1 MNLEENNEQPPAKVK
16 PPSDF
21 NDLHVISGLSEVRL
35 QIETAISS
43 SDFAVAVSPR
53 PLDSADHNLGGMSE
67 NQANIGNSD
76 ADFQLDYAPPMNGHF
91 ETGQQ
96 KSLAESSGKGC
107 GISSENSAVPESIR
121 KFVDRYYLIE
131 TKTDVWDDVDKIVI
145 KKNAFIALLGQSQ
158 YKQWLEHK
166 NVIGKSDFEYN
177 VTAATNLT
185 IQELLDNFVVL
196 ANSEEA
202 WCRSERK
209 TWLIKYVRIAYP
221 NIYDLWFKSPERKII
236 PRQNLIFDPKQE
248 HDHDENYINIYR
260 GLTME
265 VMKDQ
270 YGETLTRAEVYEDCK
285 GIMTLIRDLCDGEK
299 EAIIFLLKWLAFPL
313 QNIGAKM
320 ATCVLMH
327 GHIHGS
333 GKSLMFG
340 SIMKK
345 IYGEYHTTVGQA
357 QLDNQY
363 NEWIENKL
371 FGVFEEIVDNKKKHN
386 VMGMIKHLIT
396 GETLYVS
403 KKFVSGWEMNNHL
416 NTVFLSN
423 NTQPLP
429 IEEKDRRFLV
439 LNPNK
444 DLTGDL
450 HEKVMR
456 ELKTNGVQAFYT
468 YLMGLDL
475 SDFHE
480 HVKPPMTIAKKT
492 MIDYSRAGFDTFY
505 HEWVNGDT
513 KFPFIS
519 CKSEQLYKAFG
530 QWTRNTGEHQI
541 SMKRFIIEGKKHG
554 IIPSDKAKHW
564 KGNRIKGQNK
574 IILVGEKPDSEQEQ
588 VWLGLQIEQFE
599 DSLNGVNDVPEAKYA

>member
-1 MNLEENNEQPPAKVK
+1 MNLEENNEQPPAAVK

-21 NDLHVISGLSEVRL
+21 NDLHVLSGLGEVRR

-43 SDFAVAVSPR
+43 SDFAFDVSPH
-53 PLDSADHNLGGMSE
+53 PLNLTDHNLGEMLE
-67 NQANIGNSD
+67 NNGHIDNSD
-76 ADFQLDYAPPMNGHF
+76 DAFQLDFAPPMNAHYESG
-91 ETGQQ
+91 EQ
-96 KSLAESSGKGC
+96 KSLAVNTGNG
-107 GISSENSAVPESIR
+107 GDISTENGAVPENIQ
-121 KFVDRYYLIE
+121 KFVDRYFLIE
-131 TKTDVWDDVDKIVI
+131 GKTDIWDDFDKIVM
-145 KKNAFIALLGQSQ
+145 KKNALVALIGQKL
-158 YKQWLEHK
+158 YKQWLECK
-166 NVIGKSDFEYN
+166 KVINKADFARVN
-177 VTAATNLT
+177 SVGGIT
-185 IQELLDNFVVL
+185 IQDLLDNFVVL
-196 ANSEEA
+196 ANSDEA
-202 WCRSERK
+202 WNLVDREI
-209 TWLIKYVRIAYP
+209 WLMKYIRNAYP
-221 NIYDLWFKSPERKII
+221 NIFDLWFKSADRKMI

-260 GLTME
+260 GLNIE
-265 VMKDQ
+265 VMRDS
-270 YGETLTRAEVYEDCK
+270 YGEQLSCPEVFADCQGIITL
-285 GIMTLIRDLCDGEK
+285 LHDLCDREQV
-299 EAIIFLLKWLAFPL
+299 AVDFLLKWLAFPL

-333 GKSLMFG
+333 GKSLMFVT
-340 SIMKK
+340 IMKK

-444 DLTGDL
+444 DLSGPL
-450 HEKVMR
+450 HEKVMQ
-456 ELKTNGVQAFYT
+456 EIKTNGVQAFYT
-468 YLMGLDL
+468 YLMNLDL

-480 HVKPPMTIAKKT
+480 HIKPPMTIAKKT

-505 HEWVNGDT
+505 HEWINGDT
-513 KFPFIS
+513 KFPYVS

-530 QWTRNTGEHQI
+530 QWSRTTGEHQI

-564 KGNRIKGQNK
+564 KGTRIAGQNK
-574 IILVGEKPDSEQEQ
+574 VIIIGEKPKEEQEQ
-588 VWLGLQIEQFE
+588 LWLGLQIEQFQ
-599 DSLNGVNDVPEAKYA
+599 DSLDGVNDVPEAKYI

>member
-1 MNLEENNEQPPAKVK
+1 MNLEENNEQPPATPK

-21 NDLHVISGLSEVRL
+21 NDLHVLAGLEEVRR

-43 SDFAVAVSPR
+43 SDFALSFPPN
-53 PLDSADHNLGGMSE
+53 PLKSAIQNSGQNAQNDT
-67 NQANIGNSD
+67 NIGYSD
-76 ADFQLDYAPPMNGHF
+76 EEFRLDFAPPMNAHYESG
-91 ETGQQ
+91 EQ
-96 KSLAESSGKGC
+96 KSLAVNTGKG
-107 GISSENSAVPESIR
+107 GDISTENDAVPESIQ
-121 KFVDRYYLIE
+121 KFVERYYLIE
-131 TKTDVWDDVDKIVI
+131 GKTDIWDSTDNIVI
-145 KKNAFIALLGQSQ
+145 KKNAFTALLGQKH
-158 YKQWLEHK
+158 YKQWVEFKKIFPKAEFEHS
-166 NVIGKSDFEYN
+166 V
-177 VTAATNLT
+177 VTATNLT

-202 WCRSERK
+202 WNLVERK
-209 TWLIKYVRIAYP
+209 PWLIKHIRIAYP
-221 NIYDLWFKSPERKII
+221 NIFDLWFKSPARKII

-248 HDHDENYINIYR
+248 HDHDENYINIFR
-260 GLTME
+260 GLTID
-265 VMKDQ
+265 VMRDQ
-270 YGETLTRAEVYEDCK
+270 HDQIISRAEAYEDCK

-340 SIMKK
+340 TIMKK

-444 DLTGDL
+444 DLSGSL
-450 HEKVMR
+450 HEIVMQ
-456 ELKTNGVQAFYT
+456 EIKTNGVQAFYT
-468 YLMGLDL
+468 YLMNIDL

-480 HVKPPMTIAKKT
+480 HIKPPMTIAKKT

-505 HEWVNGDT
+505 HDWINGDT
-513 KFPFIS
+513 KFPYVS
-519 CKSEQLYKAFG
+519 CKSEQLYQAFG
-530 QWTRNTGEHQI
+530 KWTRNTGEHQI

-554 IIPSDKAKHW
+554 IVPSDRAKHW
-564 KGNRIKGQNK
+564 KGKRSSGQNK
-574 IILVGEKPDSEQEQ
+574 IIIIGEKPSNEQEQ
-588 VWLGLQIEQFE
+588 LWLGLHIEQFQ
-599 DSLNGVNDVPEAKYA
+599 DSLDGVNDVPEAKYA

>member
-1 MNLEENNEQPPAKVK
+1 MNQNQQAGQPQATFI
-16 PPSDF
+16 PSDF
-21 NDLHVISGLSEVRL
+21 NDLHLMFGLEEVKAQIVQAINTSIPFPPEPPKTNKPIHSEGEIEKNSHVPMVEENLVAGESGQGGDIS
-35 QIETAISS
+35 IEN
-43 SDFAVAVSPR
+43 D
-53 PLDSADHNLGGMSE
+53 
-67 NQANIGNSD
+67 
-76 ADFQLDYAPPMNGHF
+76 
-91 ETGQQ
+91 
-96 KSLAESSGKGC
+96 
-107 GISSENSAVPESIR
+107 AVPESIQ
-121 KFVDRYYLIE
+121 KFIDRYYLIE
-131 TKTDVWDDVDKIVI
+131 AKTDVWDNFDKVVI
-145 KKNAFIALLGQSQ
+145 KKNAFTALLGQKQ
-158 YKQWLEHK
+158 YKLWLDHKKVIPKSEFEH
-166 NVIGKSDFEYN
+166 NVN
-177 VTAATNLT
+177 VATNLT

-202 WCRSERK
+202 WNLVERR
-209 TWLIKYVRIAYP
+209 TWLIKHIRIAYP
-221 NIYDLWFKSPERKII
+221 NIFDLWFKSPARKII

-260 GLTME
+260 GLNID
-265 VMKDQ
+265 VMRDQ
-270 YGETLTRAEVYEDCK
+270 HGEQLTRAEVYEDCK
-285 GIMTLIRDLCDGEK
+285 GIMTLINDLCDGEK
-299 EAIIFLLKWLAFPL
+299 EAVLFLLKWLAFPL
-313 QNIGAKM
+313 QNIGAKK

-333 GKSLMFG
+333 GKSLMFV

-439 LNPNK
+439 LNPCK
-444 DLTGDL
+444 DLDGPL
-450 HEKVMR
+450 HERVMQ

-475 SDFHE
+475 TDFHE
-480 HVKPPMTIAKKT
+480 HVKPPMTIAKRT

-505 HEWVNGDT
+505 HEWKNGDT
-513 KFPFIS
+513 KYPYIS

-530 QWTRNTGEHQI
+530 QWSRTTGEHQI

-554 IIPSDKAKHW
+554 IVPSDKAKHW
-564 KGNRIKGQNK
+564 KGKRSSGQNK
-574 IILVGEKPDSEQEQ
+574 VIIIGEKPKDEQEQ
-588 VWLGLQIEQFE
+588 LWLGLQIEQFQ
-599 DSLNGVNDVPEAKYA
+599 DSLDGVNDVPEAKYVQ

>member
-1 MNLEENNEQPPAKVK
+1 MNISAGEQKPLAVNQGDGGNISTENDEIPEEIK
-16 PPSDF
+16 
-21 NDLHVISGLSEVRL
+21 
-35 QIETAISS
+35 
-43 SDFAVAVSPR
+43 
-53 PLDSADHNLGGMSE
+53 
-67 NQANIGNSD
+67 
-76 ADFQLDYAPPMNGHF
+76 
-91 ETGQQ
+91 
-96 KSLAESSGKGC
+96 
-107 GISSENSAVPESIR
+107 
-121 KFVDRYYLIE
+121 KFIDRYYLIE
-131 TKTDVWDDVDKIVI
+131 TKTDIWDDFDKIVI
-145 KKNAFIALLGQSQ
+145 KKNAFTALLGQKQ
-158 YKQWLEHK
+158 YKQWLEYK
-166 NVIGKSDFEYN
+166 KVIAKAEFEQNVR
-177 VTAATNLT
+177 AANNLT

-202 WCRSERK
+202 WNFSERK
-209 TWLIKYVRIAYP
+209 VWLIKNIRIAYP
-221 NIYDLWFKSPERKII
+221 NIFDMWFKSTDRKMI

-260 GLTME
+260 GLNID
-265 VMKDQ
+265 VMRDKEGNPLSRPDVYKDC
-270 YGETLTRAEVYEDCK
+270 V
-285 GIMTLIRDLCDGEK
+285 GIMTLIRDLCEGEK
-299 EAIIFLLKWLAFPL
+299 DAIIFLLKWLAFPL

-340 SIMKK
+340 TIMKK
-345 IYGEYHTTVGQA
+345 IYGEYHTTVGQQ
-357 QLDNQY
+357 QLDSQY

-439 LNPNK
+439 LNPSKNL
-444 DLTGDL
+444 DGAL
-450 HEKVMR
+450 HEKVMQ
-456 ELKTNGVQAFYT
+456 EIKTNGIQAFYT
-468 YLMGLDL
+468 YLMNLDL

-480 HVKPPMTIAKKT
+480 HLKPPMTIAKKT
-492 MIDYSRAGFDTFY
+492 MIDYSRAGYDTFY
-505 HEWVNGDT
+505 HEWINGET
-513 KFPFIS
+513 KFPYAS

-530 QWTRNTGEHQI
+530 QWTRGTGEHQI

-554 IIPSDKAKHW
+554 IVPSDTAKHW
-564 KGNRIKGQNK
+564 KGKRSSGQNK
-574 IILVGEKPDSEQEQ
+574 VIIVGEQPKGEQEGL
-588 VWLGLQIEQFE
+588 WLGLQIENFQ
-599 DSLNGVNDVPEAKYA
+599 DSLDGVNDVPEPKYA

>member
-1 MNLEENNEQPPAKVK
+1 MNLEENNEQPPAAVK

-21 NDLHVISGLSEVRL
+21 NDLHVLAGLEEVRR
-35 QIETAISS
+35 QIETAIST
-43 SDFAVAVSPR
+43 SDFASTVSPH
-53 PLDSADHNLGGMSE
+53 PSVLADQNLGQISE
-67 NQANIGNSD
+67 NQSNIDNYESG
-76 ADFQLDYAPPMNGHF
+76 
-91 ETGQQ
+91 EQ
-96 KSLAESSGKGC
+96 KSLAVNTGNG
-107 GISSENSAVPESIR
+107 GDISTENGAVPENIQ
-121 KFVDRYYLIE
+121 KFVDRYFLIE
-131 TKTDVWDDVDKIVI
+131 GKTDIWDDFDKIVM
-145 KKNAFIALLGQSQ
+145 KKNALVALIGQKL
-158 YKQWLEHK
+158 YKQWLECK
-166 NVIGKSDFEYN
+166 KVINKADFARVN
-177 VTAATNLT
+177 SVGGIT
-185 IQELLDNFVVL
+185 IQDLLDNFVVL
-196 ANSEEA
+196 ANSDEA
-202 WCRSERK
+202 WNLVDREI
-209 TWLIKYVRIAYP
+209 WLIKHIRNAYP
-221 NIYDLWFKSPERKII
+221 NIFDLWFKSADRKMI

-248 HDHDENYINIYR
+248 HDHDENYINIYH
-260 GLTME
+260 GLNIE
-265 VMKDQ
+265 VMRDS
-270 YGETLTRAEVYEDCK
+270 YGEQLSRPEIFADCQGIITLLY
-285 GIMTLIRDLCDGEK
+285 DLCDREQV
-299 EAIIFLLKWLAFPL
+299 AVDFLLKWLAFPL

-333 GKSLMFG
+333 GKSLMFVT
-340 SIMKK
+340 IMKK

-444 DLTGDL
+444 DLSGPL
-450 HEKVMR
+450 HEKVMQ
-456 ELKTNGVQAFYT
+456 EIKTNGVQAFYT
-468 YLMGLDL
+468 YLMNLDL

-480 HVKPPMTIAKKT
+480 HIKPPMTIAKKT

-505 HEWVNGDT
+505 HDWINGDT
-513 KFPFIS
+513 KFPYVS
-519 CKSEQLYKAFG
+519 CKSEQLYQAFG
-530 QWTRNTGEHQI
+530 KWTRNTGEHQI

-554 IIPSDKAKHW
+554 IVPSDRAKHW
-564 KGNRIKGQNK
+564 KGKRSSGQNK
-574 IILVGEKPDSEQEQ
+574 IIIIGEKPSNEQEQ
-588 VWLGLQIEQFE
+588 LWLGLHIEQFQ
-599 DSLNGVNDVPEAKYA
+599 DSLDGVNDVPEAKYA

>member
-1 MNLEENNEQPPAKVK
+1 MNLEENNEQPPAAVK

-21 NDLHVISGLSEVRL
+21 NDLHVLSGLGEVRR

-43 SDFAVAVSPR
+43 SDFAFDVSPH
-53 PLDSADHNLGGMSE
+53 PSVLAAQNLGQISE
-67 NQANIGNSD
+67 NQSNIDNYESG
-76 ADFQLDYAPPMNGHF
+76 
-91 ETGQQ
+91 EQ
-96 KSLAESSGKGC
+96 KSLAVNTGKG
-107 GISSENSAVPESIR
+107 GDISTENGAVPENIQ
-121 KFVDRYYLIE
+121 KFVDRYFLIE
-131 TKTDVWDDVDKIVI
+131 GKTDIWDDFDKIVM
-145 KKNAFIALLGQSQ
+145 KKNALVALIGQKL
-158 YKQWLEHK
+158 YKQWLECK
-166 NVIGKSDFEYN
+166 KVINKADFARVN
-177 VTAATNLT
+177 SVGGIT
-185 IQELLDNFVVL
+185 IQDLLDNFVVL
-196 ANSEEA
+196 GNSDEA
-202 WCRSERK
+202 WNLVDREI
-209 TWLIKYVRIAYP
+209 WLIKYIRNAYP
-221 NIYDLWFKSPERKII
+221 NIFDLWFKSADRKMI

-260 GLTME
+260 GLNIE
-265 VMKDQ
+265 VMRDS
-270 YGETLTRAEVYEDCK
+270 YGEQLSRPEIFADCQGIITL
-285 GIMTLIRDLCDGEK
+285 LHDLCDREQV
-299 EAIIFLLKWLAFPL
+299 AVDFLLKWLAFPL

-333 GKSLMFG
+333 GKSLMFVT
-340 SIMKK
+340 IMKK

-444 DLTGDL
+444 DLSGPL
-450 HEKVMR
+450 HEKVMQ
-456 ELKTNGVQAFYT
+456 EIKTNGVQAFYT
-468 YLMGLDL
+468 YLMNLDL

-480 HVKPPMTIAKKT
+480 HIKPPMTIAKKT

-505 HEWVNGDT
+505 HDWINGDT
-513 KFPFIS
+513 KFPYVS
-519 CKSEQLYKAFG
+519 CKSEQLYQAFG
-530 QWTRNTGEHQI
+530 KWTRNTGEHQI

-554 IIPSDKAKHW
+554 IVPSDRAKHW
-564 KGNRIKGQNK
+564 KGKRSSGQNK
-574 IILVGEKPDSEQEQ
+574 IIIIGEKPSNEQEQ
-588 VWLGLQIEQFE
+588 LWLGLHIEQFQ
-599 DSLNGVNDVPEAKYA
+599 DSLDGVNDVPEAKYA

>member
-1 MNLEENNEQPPAKVK
+1 MNLEENNEQPPSAVK

-21 NDLHVISGLSEVRL
+21 NDLHVLSGLGEVRR

-43 SDFAVAVSPR
+43 SDFASTVSPH
-53 PLDSADHNLGGMSE
+53 PSVLADQNLGQISE
-67 NQANIGNSD
+67 NQSNIDNYESG
-76 ADFQLDYAPPMNGHF
+76 
-91 ETGQQ
+91 EQ
-96 KSLAESSGKGC
+96 KSLAVNTGNG
-107 GISSENSAVPESIR
+107 GDISTENGAVPENIQ
-121 KFVDRYYLIE
+121 KFVDRYFLIE
-131 TKTDVWDDVDKIVI
+131 GKTDIWDDFDKIVM
-145 KKNAFIALLGQSQ
+145 KKNALVALIGQKL
-158 YKQWLEHK
+158 YKQWLECK
-166 NVIGKSDFEYN
+166 KVINKADFARVN
-177 VTAATNLT
+177 SVGGIT
-185 IQELLDNFVVL
+185 IQDLLDNFVVL
-196 ANSEEA
+196 ANSDEA
-202 WCRSERK
+202 WNLVDREI
-209 TWLIKYVRIAYP
+209 WLIKHIRNAYP
-221 NIYDLWFKSPERKII
+221 NIFDLWFKSADRKMI

-248 HDHDENYINIYR
+248 HDHDENYINIYH
-260 GLTME
+260 GLNIE
-265 VMKDQ
+265 VMRDS
-270 YGETLTRAEVYEDCK
+270 YGEQLSRPEIFADCQGIITL
-285 GIMTLIRDLCDGEK
+285 LHDLCDREQV
-299 EAIIFLLKWLAFPL
+299 AVDFLLKWLAFPL

-333 GKSLMFG
+333 GKSLMFVT
-340 SIMKK
+340 IMKK

-444 DLTGDL
+444 DLSGPL
-450 HEKVMR
+450 HEKVMQ
-456 ELKTNGVQAFYT
+456 EIKTNGVQAFYT
-468 YLMGLDL
+468 YLMNLDL

-480 HVKPPMTIAKKT
+480 HIKPPMTIAKKT

-505 HEWVNGDT
+505 HDWINGDT
-513 KFPFIS
+513 KFPYVS
-519 CKSEQLYKAFG
+519 CKSEQLYQAFG
-530 QWTRNTGEHQI
+530 KWTRNTGEHQI

-554 IIPSDKAKHW
+554 IVPSDRAKHW
-564 KGNRIKGQNK
+564 KGKRSSGQNK
-574 IILVGEKPDSEQEQ
+574 IIIIGEKPSNEQEQ
-588 VWLGLQIEQFE
+588 LWLGLHIEQFQ
-599 DSLNGVNDVPEAKYA
+599 DSLDGVNDVPEAKYA

>member
-1 MNLEENNEQPPAKVK
+1 MNLEENNEQPPVTPK

-21 NDLHVISGLSEVRL
+21 NDLHVLAGLGEVRR

-43 SDFAVAVSPR
+43 SDFALPFPPN
-53 PLDSADHNLGGMSE
+53 PLKTASQNSGQNGQNES
-67 NQANIGNSD
+67 NIGYSD
-76 ADFQLDYAPPMNGHF
+76 QEFQLDYAPPMNAHYESG
-91 ETGQQ
+91 EQ
-96 KSLAESSGKGC
+96 KSLAVNTGIG
-107 GISSENSAVPESIR
+107 GDISSENDAVPESIQ
-121 KFVDRYYLIE
+121 KFVERYYLIE
-131 TKTDVWDDVDKIVI
+131 GKTDIWDSTDNIVI
-145 KKNAFIALLGQSQ
+145 KKNAFTALLGQKQ
-158 YKQWLEHK
+158 YKQWVEFK
-166 NVIGKSDFEYN
+166 KIFPKADFDHSV
-177 VTAATNLT
+177 VTATNLT

-202 WCRSERK
+202 WNLVERK
-209 TWLIKYVRIAYP
+209 PWLIKHIRIAYP
-221 NIYDLWFKSPERKII
+221 NIFDLWFKSPARKII

-248 HDHDENYINIYR
+248 HDHDENYINIFR
-260 GLTME
+260 GLTID
-265 VMKDQ
+265 VMRDQ
-270 YGETLTRAEVYEDCK
+270 HDQIISRAEAYEDCK

-340 SIMKK
+340 TIMKK

-444 DLTGDL
+444 DLSGPL
-450 HEKVMR
+450 HEKVMQ
-456 ELKTNGVQAFYT
+456 EIKTNGVQAFYT
-468 YLMGLDL
+468 YLMNLDL

-480 HVKPPMTIAKKT
+480 HIKPPMTIAKKT

-505 HEWVNGDT
+505 HDWINGDT
-513 KFPFIS
+513 KFPYVS
-519 CKSEQLYKAFG
+519 CKSEQLYQAFG
-530 QWTRNTGEHQI
+530 KWTRNTGEHQI

-554 IIPSDKAKHW
+554 IVPSDRAKHW
-564 KGNRIKGQNK
+564 KGKRSSGQNK
-574 IILVGEKPDSEQEQ
+574 IIIIGEKPSNEQEQ
-588 VWLGLQIEQFE
+588 LWLGLHIEQFQ
-599 DSLNGVNDVPEAKYA
+599 DSLDGVNDVPEAKYA

>member
-1 MNLEENNEQPPAKVK
+1 MNLEENNEQPPAAVK

-21 NDLHVISGLSEVRL
+21 NDLHVLSGLGEVRR

-43 SDFAVAVSPR
+43 SDFAFDVSPH
-53 PLDSADHNLGGMSE
+53 PSVLADQNLGQISE
-67 NQANIGNSD
+67 NQSNIDNSD
-76 ADFQLDYAPPMNGHF
+76 DDFKLDFAPPMNAHYESG
-91 ETGQQ
+91 EQ
-96 KSLAESSGKGC
+96 KSLAVNTGKG
-107 GISSENSAVPESIR
+107 GDISSENDAVPENIQ
-121 KFVDRYYLIE
+121 KFVDRYFLIE
-131 TKTDVWDDVDKIVI
+131 GKTDIWDDFDKIVM
-145 KKNAFIALLGQSQ
+145 KKNALVALIGQKL
-158 YKQWLEHK
+158 YKQWLECK
-166 NVIGKSDFEYN
+166 KVINKADFARVN
-177 VTAATNLT
+177 SVGGIT
-185 IQELLDNFVVL
+185 IQDLLDNFVVL
-196 ANSEEA
+196 ANSDEA
-202 WCRSERK
+202 WNLVDREI
-209 TWLIKYVRIAYP
+209 WLMKYIRNAYP
-221 NIYDLWFKSPERKII
+221 NIFDLWFKSADRKMI

-260 GLTME
+260 GLNIE
-265 VMKDQ
+265 VMRDS
-270 YGETLTRAEVYEDCK
+270 YGEKLSRPEVFADCQGIITL
-285 GIMTLIRDLCDGEK
+285 LHDLCDREQV
-299 EAIIFLLKWLAFPL
+299 AVDFLLKWLAFPL

-333 GKSLMFG
+333 GKSLMFVT
-340 SIMKK
+340 IMKK

-444 DLTGDL
+444 DLSGPL
-450 HEKVMR
+450 HEKVMQ
-456 ELKTNGVQAFYT
+456 EIKTNGVQAFYT
-468 YLMGLDL
+468 YLMNLDL

-480 HVKPPMTIAKKT
+480 HIKPPMTIAKKT

-505 HEWVNGDT
+505 HDWINGDT
-513 KFPFIS
+513 KFPYVS
-519 CKSEQLYKAFG
+519 CKSEQLYQAFG
-530 QWTRNTGEHQI
+530 KWTRNTGEHQI

-554 IIPSDKAKHW
+554 IVPSDRAKHW
-564 KGNRIKGQNK
+564 KGKRSSGQNK
-574 IILVGEKPDSEQEQ
+574 IIIIGEKPSNEQEQ
-588 VWLGLQIEQFE
+588 LWLGLHIEQFQ
-599 DSLNGVNDVPEAKYA
+599 DSLDGVNDVPEAKYA

>member
-1 MNLEENNEQPPAKVK
+1 MNLEENNEQPPAAVK

-21 NDLHVISGLSEVRL
+21 NDLHVLAGLGEVRR
-35 QIETAISS
+35 QIETAIST
-43 SDFAVAVSPR
+43 SDFAFDVSPQ
-53 PLDSADHNLGGMSE
+53 PLNLTDHNLGEMLE
-67 NQANIGNSD
+67 NNGHIDYSD
-76 ADFQLDYAPPMNGHF
+76 DAFQLDFAPPMNAHYESG
-91 ETGQQ
+91 EQ
-96 KSLAESSGKGC
+96 KSLAVNTGNG
-107 GISSENSAVPESIR
+107 GDISTENGAVPENIQ
-121 KFVDRYYLIE
+121 KFVDRYFLIE
-131 TKTDVWDDVDKIVI
+131 GKTDIWDDFDKIVM
-145 KKNAFIALLGQSQ
+145 KKNALVALIGQKL
-158 YKQWLEHK
+158 YKQWLECK
-166 NVIGKSDFEYN
+166 KVINKADFARVN
-177 VTAATNLT
+177 SVGGIT
-185 IQELLDNFVVL
+185 IQDLLDNFVVL
-196 ANSEEA
+196 ANSDEA
-202 WCRSERK
+202 WNLVDREI
-209 TWLIKYVRIAYP
+209 WLIKHIRNAYP
-221 NIYDLWFKSPERKII
+221 NIFDLWFKSADRKMI

-248 HDHDENYINIYR
+248 HDHDENYINIYH
-260 GLTME
+260 GLNIE
-265 VMKDQ
+265 VMRDS
-270 YGETLTRAEVYEDCK
+270 YGEQLSRPEIFADCQGIITL
-285 GIMTLIRDLCDGEK
+285 LHDLCDREQV
-299 EAIIFLLKWLAFPL
+299 AVDFLLKWLAFPL

-333 GKSLMFG
+333 GKSLMFVT
-340 SIMKK
+340 IMKK

-444 DLTGDL
+444 DLSGPL
-450 HEKVMR
+450 HEKVMQ
-456 ELKTNGVQAFYT
+456 EIKTNGVQAFYT
-468 YLMGLDL
+468 YLMNLDL

-480 HVKPPMTIAKKT
+480 HIKPPMTIAKKT

-505 HEWVNGDT
+505 HDWINGDT
-513 KFPFIS
+513 KFPYVS
-519 CKSEQLYKAFG
+519 CKSEQLYQAFG
-530 QWTRNTGEHQI
+530 KWTRNTGEHQI

-554 IIPSDKAKHW
+554 IVPSDRAKHW
-564 KGNRIKGQNK
+564 KGKRSSGQNK
-574 IILVGEKPDSEQEQ
+574 IIIIGEKPSNEQEQ
-588 VWLGLQIEQFE
+588 LWLGLHIEQFQ
-599 DSLNGVNDVPEAKYA
+599 DSLDGVNDVPEAKYA

>member
-1 MNLEENNEQPPAKVK
+1 MNLEENNEQPPAAVK

-21 NDLHVISGLSEVRL
+21 NDLHVLSGLSEVRR
-35 QIETAISS
+35 QIETAIST
-43 SDFAVAVSPR
+43 SDFASTVSPH
-53 PLDSADHNLGGMSE
+53 PSVLADQNLGQISE
-67 NQANIGNSD
+67 NQSNIDNSD
-76 ADFQLDYAPPMNGHF
+76 DDFKLDFAPPMNAHYESG
-91 ETGQQ
+91 EQ
-96 KSLAESSGKGC
+96 KSLAVNTGNG
-107 GISSENSAVPESIR
+107 GDISTENGAVPENIQ
-121 KFVDRYYLIE
+121 KFVDRYFLIE
-131 TKTDVWDDVDKIVI
+131 GKTDIWDDFDKIVM
-145 KKNAFIALLGQSQ
+145 KKNALVALIGQKL
-158 YKQWLEHK
+158 YKQWLECK
-166 NVIGKSDFEYN
+166 KVINKADFARVNSVGGK
-177 VTAATNLT
+177 T
-185 IQELLDNFVVL
+185 IQDLLDNFVVL
-196 ANSEEA
+196 GNSDEA
-202 WCRSERK
+202 WNLVDREI
-209 TWLIKYVRIAYP
+209 WLIKYIRNAYP
-221 NIYDLWFKSPERKII
+221 NIFDLWFKSADRKMI

-260 GLTME
+260 GLNIE
-265 VMKDQ
+265 VMRDS
-270 YGETLTRAEVYEDCK
+270 YGEKLSRPEVFADCQGIITL
-285 GIMTLIRDLCDGEK
+285 LHDLCDREQV
-299 EAIIFLLKWLAFPL
+299 AVDFLLKWLAFPL

-333 GKSLMFG
+333 GKSLMFVT
-340 SIMKK
+340 IMKK
-345 IYGEYHTTVGQA
+345 IYGEYHTTVGQT

-444 DLTGDL
+444 DLSGPL
-450 HEKVMR
+450 HEKVMQ
-456 ELKTNGVQAFYT
+456 EIKTNGVQAFYT
-468 YLMGLDL
+468 YLMNLDL

-480 HVKPPMTIAKKT
+480 HIKPPMTIAKKT

-505 HEWVNGDT
+505 HDWINGDT
-513 KFPFIS
+513 KFPYVS
-519 CKSEQLYKAFG
+519 CKSEQLYQAFG
-530 QWTRNTGEHQI
+530 KWTRNTGEHQI

-554 IIPSDKAKHW
+554 IVPSDRAKHW
-564 KGNRIKGQNK
+564 KGKRSSGQNK
-574 IILVGEKPDSEQEQ
+574 IIIIGEKPSNEQEQ
-588 VWLGLQIEQFE
+588 LWLGLHIEQFQ
-599 DSLNGVNDVPEAKYA
+599 DSLDGVNDVPEAKYA

>member
-1 MNLEENNEQPPAKVK
+1 MNQDQQKGQPQATFI
-16 PPSDF
+16 PSDF
-21 NDLHVISGLSEVRL
+21 NDLYLMFGLEEVKAQIDLAISTSVPLSPEPPKTNKPTHKEG
-35 QIETAISS
+35 QIEKNSHV
-43 SDFAVAVSPR
+43 DVVEKKVVAG
-53 PLDSADHNLGGMSE
+53 D
-67 NQANIGNSD
+67 
-76 ADFQLDYAPPMNGHF
+76 
-91 ETGQQ
+91 TGQ
-96 KSLAESSGKGC
+96 GGD
-107 GISSENSAVPESIR
+107 ISPENSTVPESIQ

-131 TKTDVWDDVDKIVI
+131 AKTDVWDDYDKIVI
-145 KKNAFIALLGQSQ
+145 KKNAFTALLGKSQ
-158 YKQWLEHK
+158 YNEWLEHK
-166 NVIGKSDFEYN
+166 KVITKADFEQSVQAEN
-177 VTAATNLT
+177 NLT
-185 IQELLDNFVVL
+185 IHELLHNFVVL

-202 WCRSERK
+202 WNLTERK
-209 TWLIKYVRIAYP
+209 IWLIKNIRIAYP
-221 NIYDLWFKSPERKII
+221 NIYDMWFKSSDRKMI

-260 GLTME
+260 GLTVD
-265 VMKDQ
+265 VMRDQ
-270 YGETLTRAEVYEDCK
+270 YGEQLSRAEVYDDCI
-285 GIMTLIRDLCDGEK
+285 GIMTLINDLCDGEE
-299 EAIIFLLKWLAFPL
+299 EAVIFLLKWLAFPL

-340 SIMKK
+340 TIMKK

-444 DLTGDL
+444 DLSGKL
-450 HEKVMR
+450 HEIVMQ
-456 ELKTNGVQAFYT
+456 EIKTNGVQAFYT
-468 YLMGLDL
+468 YLMNLDL
-475 SDFHE
+475 TDFHE

-505 HEWVNGDT
+505 HDWINGDT
-513 KFPFIS
+513 KFPYVS

-541 SMKRFIIEGKKHG
+541 SMKRFVIEGKKHG
-554 IIPSDKAKHW
+554 IVPSEKAKHW
-564 KGNRIKGQNK
+564 KGTRSSGQNK
-574 IILVGEKPDSEQEQ
+574 VLIVGEKPEGEQEQ
-588 VWLGLQIEQFE
+588 IWLGLQIEKFQ
-599 DSLNGVNDVPEAKYA
+599 DSLDGVSDVPEAKY

>member
-1 MNLEENNEQPPAKVK
+1 MSEEEIIEQPQSNSHL
-16 PPSDF
+16 SDF
-21 NDLHVISGLSEVRL
+21 NDLHVMCGLEVVRE
-35 QIETAISS
+35 QIENGIDSQYSAFDLPPHPLKTAIQ
-43 SDFAVAVSPR
+43 VSGEM
-53 PLDSADHNLGGMSE
+53 LE
-67 NQANIGNSD
+67 NGAFNHEE
-76 ADFQLDYAPPMNGHF
+76 DFQLDYAPPMNGF
-91 ETGQQ
+91 DDGQQ
-96 KSLAESSGKGC
+96 NSLAANTGKGSD
-107 GISSENSAVPESIR
+107 ISTENDALSEEVK
-121 KFVDRYYLIE
+121 KFTKRYYLIE
-131 TKTDVWDDVDKIVI
+131 GKTDVWDSSDKIVI
-145 KKNAFIALLGQSQ
+145 KKNAFTALLGQKQ
-158 YKQWLEHK
+158 YKQWLEFK
-166 NVIGKSDFEYN
+166 SVIPKAEFEQNVQ
-177 VTAATNLT
+177 AANNHT
-185 IQELLDNFVVL
+185 IHELLNNFVVL

-202 WCRSERK
+202 WNFSERK
-209 TWLIKYVRIAYP
+209 VWLIKYIRNAYP
-221 NIYDLWFKSPERKII
+221 NIFDLWFKSPERKMI

-260 GLTME
+260 GLNIDVLRDE
-265 VMKDQ
+265 FEQ
-270 YGETLTRAEVYEDCK
+270 PLLREEAFADCI
-285 GIMTLIRDLCDGEK
+285 GIMQLIRDLCDEEEDAVK
-299 EAIIFLLKWLAFPL
+299 FLLKWLAFPL

-340 SIMKK
+340 VIMRK
-345 IYGEYHTTVGQA
+345 IYGEYHTTVGQQ
-357 QLDNQY
+357 QLDSQY

-439 LNPNK
+439 LNPSKNL
-444 DLTGDL
+444 DGRL
-450 HEKVMR
+450 HEKVMQ
-456 ELKTNGVQAFYT
+456 EIKTNGVQAFYT

-480 HVKPPMTIAKKT
+480 HLKPPMTRAKKT

-505 HEWVNGDT
+505 HEWINGET
-513 KFPFIS
+513 KYPYVS

-530 QWTRNTGEHQI
+530 QWTRGTGEHQI

-554 IIPSDKAKHW
+554 LTPSDRAKHW
-564 KGNRIKGQNK
+564 KGKRSGGQNK
-574 IILVGEKPDSEQEQ
+574 VIIIGEKPEGAQEQ
-588 VWLGLQIEQFE
+588 HWLGLHIEQFQ
-599 DSLNGVNDVPEAKYA
+599 DSLDGVNDVPEAKYS

>member
-1 MNLEENNEQPPAKVK
+1 MNQDQQIGQPQSTFI
-16 PPSDF
+16 PSDF
-21 NDLHVISGLSEVRL
+21 NDLHLMFGLEEVKA
-35 QIETAISS
+35 QIDLAISTFVPLS
-43 SDFAVAVSPR
+43 PEPPKANMPTHKEGQIAKNSHVDVVEKKVVAG
-53 PLDSADHNLGGMSE
+53 D
-67 NQANIGNSD
+67 
-76 ADFQLDYAPPMNGHF
+76 
-91 ETGQQ
+91 TGQ
-96 KSLAESSGKGC
+96 GGD
-107 GISSENSAVPESIR
+107 ISPENSTVPESIQ

-131 TKTDVWDDVDKIVI
+131 AKTDVWDDYDKIVI
-145 KKNAFIALLGQSQ
+145 KKNAFTALLGKSQ
-158 YKQWLEHK
+158 YNEWLEHK
-166 NVIGKSDFEYN
+166 QVITKADFEQSVQAEN
-177 VTAATNLT
+177 NLT
-185 IQELLDNFVVL
+185 IHELLHNFVVL

-202 WCRSERK
+202 WNLAERK
-209 TWLIKYVRIAYP
+209 IWLIKNIRIAYP
-221 NIYDLWFKSPERKII
+221 NIYDMWFKSSDRKMI

-260 GLTME
+260 GLTVD
-265 VMKDQ
+265 VMRDQ
-270 YGETLTRAEVYEDCK
+270 YGEQLSQAEAFDDCQ
-285 GIMTLIRDLCDGEK
+285 GIMTLINDLCDGEE
-299 EAIIFLLKWLAFPL
+299 EAVKFLLKWLAFPL

-340 SIMKK
+340 TIMKK

-444 DLTGDL
+444 DLSGKL
-450 HEKVMR
+450 HEIVMQ
-456 ELKTNGVQAFYT
+456 EIKTNGVQAFYT
-468 YLMGLDL
+468 YLMSLDL
-475 SDFHE
+475 TDFHE

-505 HEWVNGDT
+505 HDWINGDT
-513 KFPFIS
+513 KFPYVS

-541 SMKRFIIEGKKHG
+541 SMKRFVIEGKKHG
-554 IIPSDKAKHW
+554 IVPSEKAKHW
-564 KGNRIKGQNK
+564 KGTRSSGQNK
-574 IILVGEKPDSEQEQ
+574 VLIVGEKPEGEQEQ
-588 VWLGLQIEQFE
+588 IWLGLQIEKFQ
-599 DSLNGVNDVPEAKYA
+599 DSLDGVGDVPEAKY

>member
-1 MNLEENNEQPPAKVK
+1 VNQDQQVGQPQSTFI
-16 PPSDF
+16 PSDF
-21 NDLHVISGLSEVRL
+21 NDLHLMYGLGEVKAQIDQAISNNIPLSPAPPKPNKPSHKEG
-35 QIETAISS
+35 QIEKKSHVPVVEENP
-43 SDFAVAVSPR
+43 VAGD
-53 PLDSADHNLGGMSE
+53 L
-67 NQANIGNSD
+67 
-76 ADFQLDYAPPMNGHF
+76 
-91 ETGQQ
+91 
-96 KSLAESSGKGC
+96 GKG
-107 GISSENSAVPESIR
+107 GDISSENSTVPESIQ

-131 TKTDVWDDVDKIVI
+131 GKTDVWDNSDHIVI
-145 KKNAFIALLGQSQ
+145 KKNAFTALLGQSQ

-166 NVIGKSDFEYN
+166 NVIAKAEFERN
-177 VTAATNLT
+177 VNTATNLT
-185 IQELLDNFVVL
+185 IQELLGNFVVL

-202 WCRSERK
+202 WNLTERK
-209 TWLIKYVRIAYP
+209 IWLIKHIRIAYP
-221 NIYDLWFKSPERKII
+221 NIFDLWFKSPERKII

-260 GLTME
+260 GLTVD
-265 VMKDQ
+265 VMRDQ
-270 YGETLTRAEVYEDCK
+270 YDEPFSRSEAHEDCK
-285 GIMTLIRDLCDGEK
+285 GIMTLIHDLCDGEK
-299 EAIIFLLKWLAFPL
+299 EAVKFLLKWLAFPL

-340 SIMKK
+340 TIMKK

-444 DLTGDL
+444 DLSGPL
-450 HEKVMR
+450 HEIVMQ
-456 ELKTNGVQAFYT
+456 EIKTNGIQAFYT

-475 SDFHE
+475 TDFHE

-505 HEWVNGDT
+505 HDWINGDT
-513 KFPFIS
+513 QFPYTS

-530 QWTRNTGEHQI
+530 KWTRNTGEHQI

-554 IIPSDKAKHW
+554 IVPSDTAKHW
-564 KGNRIKGQNK
+564 KGNRSKGQNK
-574 IILVGEKPDSEQEQ
+574 VLIVGTKPDAEQEM
-588 VWLGLQIEQFE
+588 VWLGLQIEKFQ
-599 DSLNGVNDVPEAKYA
+599 DSLDGVNDVPEAKYS

>member
-1 MNLEENNEQPPAKVK
+1 MNLEENNEQSPAAVK

-21 NDLHVISGLSEVRL
+21 NDLHVLSGLGEVRR

-43 SDFAVAVSPR
+43 SDFASTVSPH
-53 PLDSADHNLGGMSE
+53 PSVLADQNLGQISE
-67 NQANIGNSD
+67 NQSNIDNYESG
-76 ADFQLDYAPPMNGHF
+76 
-91 ETGQQ
+91 EQ
-96 KSLAESSGKGC
+96 KSLAVNTGNG
-107 GISSENSAVPESIR
+107 GDISTENGAVPENIQ
-121 KFVDRYYLIE
+121 KFVDRYFLIE
-131 TKTDVWDDVDKIVI
+131 GKTDIWDDFDKIVM
-145 KKNAFIALLGQSQ
+145 KKNALVALIGQKL
-158 YKQWLEHK
+158 YKQWLECK
-166 NVIGKSDFEYN
+166 KVINKADFARVN
-177 VTAATNLT
+177 SVGGIT
-185 IQELLDNFVVL
+185 IQDLLDNFVVL
-196 ANSEEA
+196 ANSDEA
-202 WCRSERK
+202 WNLVDREI
-209 TWLIKYVRIAYP
+209 WLIKHIRNAYP
-221 NIYDLWFKSPERKII
+221 NIFDLWFKSADRKMI

-248 HDHDENYINIYR
+248 HDHDENYINIYH
-260 GLTME
+260 GLNIE
-265 VMKDQ
+265 VMRDS
-270 YGETLTRAEVYEDCK
+270 YGEQLSRPEIFADCQGIITL
-285 GIMTLIRDLCDGEK
+285 LHDLCDREQV
-299 EAIIFLLKWLAFPL
+299 AVDFLLKWLAFPL

-333 GKSLMFG
+333 GKSLMFVT
-340 SIMKK
+340 IMKK

-444 DLTGDL
+444 DLSGPL
-450 HEKVMR
+450 HEKVMQ
-456 ELKTNGVQAFYT
+456 EIKTNGVQAFYT
-468 YLMGLDL
+468 YLMNLDL

-480 HVKPPMTIAKKT
+480 HIKPPMTIAKKT

-505 HEWVNGDT
+505 HDWINGDT
-513 KFPFIS
+513 KFPYVS
-519 CKSEQLYKAFG
+519 CKSEQLYQAFG
-530 QWTRNTGEHQI
+530 KWTRNTGEHQI

-554 IIPSDKAKHW
+554 IVPSDRAKHW
-564 KGNRIKGQNK
+564 KGKRSSGQNK
-574 IILVGEKPDSEQEQ
+574 IIIIGEKPSNEQEQ
-588 VWLGLQIEQFE
+588 LWLGLHIEQFQ
-599 DSLNGVNDVPEAKYA
+599 DSLDGVNDVPEAKYA

>member
-1 MNLEENNEQPPAKVK
+1 MDQDLNMEQPQAISSPT
-16 PPSDF
+16 DF
-21 NDLHVISGLSEVRL
+21 NDLHLLQGLEVVKR
-35 QIETAISS
+35 QIMTAISS
-43 SDFAVAVSPR
+43 FAIVSP
-53 PLDSADHNLGGMSE
+53 
-67 NQANIGNSD
+67 
-76 ADFQLDYAPPMNGHF
+76 APPIKSSSQLYGSN
-91 ETGQQ
+91 EVNSQQ
-96 KSLAESSGKGC
+96 SSMVVKNDVVVNQGVGG
-107 GISSENSAVPESIR
+107 GISSENGSIPEDVK
-121 KFVDRYYLIE
+121 KFVERYYLIE
-131 TKTDVWDDVDKIVI
+131 AKTDIWDDSDKIVI
-145 KKNAFIALLGQSQ
+145 KKNAFTALLGQKH
-158 YKQWLEHK
+158 YKLWLEHK
-166 NVIGKSDFEYN
+166 NIIAKSDFEHN
-177 VTAATNLT
+177 VNVANNLT
-185 IQELLDNFVVL
+185 IQELLENFVVL

-202 WCRSERK
+202 WNIKERK
-209 TWLIKYVRIAYP
+209 TWLIKYIRNAYP
-221 NIYDLWFKSPERKII
+221 NIFDLWFKSPERKMI

-260 GLTME
+260 GLNID
-265 VMKDQ
+265 VMRDQ
-270 YGETLTRAEVYEDCK
+270 YDEQLSRPEVFDDCQ
-285 GIMTLIRDLCDGEK
+285 GIITLIHDLCDGE
-299 EAIIFLLKWLAFPL
+299 EIAVQFLLKWIAFPL

-340 SIMKK
+340 TIMKK

-444 DLTGDL
+444 DLDGEL
-450 HEKVMR
+450 HEKVMQ
-456 ELKTNGVQAFYT
+456 EIKTNGVKAFYT

-475 SDFHE
+475 SNFHE
-480 HVKPPMTIAKKT
+480 HVKPPMTRAKKT

-513 KFPFIS
+513 KYPYIS

-530 QWTRNTGEHQI
+530 QWSRTTGEHQI
-541 SMKRFIIEGKKHG
+541 SMKRFIIEGKKHSVV
-554 IIPSDKAKHW
+554 PSDKAKHW
-564 KGNRIKGQNK
+564 KGVRSSGQNK
-574 IILVGEKPDSEQEQ
+574 IIIIGEKPKEEQEQ
-588 VWLGLQIEQFE
+588 LWLGLQIEKFQ
-599 DSLNGVNDVPEAKYA
+599 DSLDGVGDVPEAKY

>member
-1 MNLEENNEQPPAKVK
+1 MNQEHNSGQPQASFI
-16 PPSDF
+16 PSDF
-21 NDLHVISGLSEVRL
+21 NDLHLMFGLEAVKA
-35 QIETAISS
+35 QIDHAILNFIPLSPEPPNNNSS
-43 SDFAVAVSPR
+43 QNDGSNEKNSHVTLVVENPLAV
-53 PLDSADHNLGGMSE
+53 D
-67 NQANIGNSD
+67 
-76 ADFQLDYAPPMNGHF
+76 
-91 ETGQQ
+91 TGQGG
-96 KSLAESSGKGC
+96 S
-107 GISSENSAVPESIR
+107 ISTENVALPDDIQ
-121 KFVDRYYLIE
+121 KFVKRYYLIE
-131 TKTDVWDDVDKIVI
+131 TKTDIWDDYDKVVI
-145 KKNAFIALLGQSQ
+145 KKNAFTALLGQKQ
-158 YKQWLEHK
+158 YKLWLEHK
-166 NVIGKSDFEYN
+166 NVISKADFDHN
-177 VTAATNLT
+177 VNTATNLT

-202 WCRSERK
+202 WNLQERR
-209 TWLIKYVRIAYP
+209 TWLIKHIRIAYP
-221 NIYDLWFKSPERKII
+221 NIFDLWFKSPARKII
-236 PRQNLIFDPKQE
+236 PRQNLIFDPKQM

-260 GLTME
+260 GLNIDVMRDQFGEQLSRPE
-265 VMKDQ
+265 VF
-270 YGETLTRAEVYEDCK
+270 EDCR
-285 GIMTLIRDLCDGEK
+285 GIITLINDLCDSEK
-299 EAIIFLLKWLAFPL
+299 VAVDFLLKWLAFPL

-340 SIMKK
+340 TIMKK

-439 LNPNK
+439 LNPGK
-444 DLTGDL
+444 DLDGDL
-450 HEKVMR
+450 HERVMR
-456 ELKTNGVQAFYT
+456 EIKTNGVQAFYT

-480 HVKPPMTIAKKT
+480 HVKPPMTRAKKT

-505 HEWVNGDT
+505 HEWINGDT
-513 KFPFIS
+513 KFPYVS

-530 QWTRNTGEHQI
+530 QWSRTTGEHQI

-564 KGNRIKGQNK
+564 KGTRIAGQNK
-574 IILVGEKPDSEQEQ
+574 VIIIGEKPKEEQEQ
-588 VWLGLQIEQFE
+588 LWLGLQIEQFQ
-599 DSLNGVNDVPEAKYA
+599 DSLDGVNDVPEAKYI